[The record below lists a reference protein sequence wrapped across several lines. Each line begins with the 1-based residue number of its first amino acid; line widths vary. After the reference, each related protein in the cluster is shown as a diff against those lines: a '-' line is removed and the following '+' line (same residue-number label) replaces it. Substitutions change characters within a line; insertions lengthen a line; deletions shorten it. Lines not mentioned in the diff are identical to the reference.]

1 MSLQDKIKKLINVI
15 NDTNINEIEV
25 TSFWGA
31 QKIRLSKTV
40 KNTNLS
46 NQATTNVKEVIVNS
60 TSDTDSAVQV
70 ENANNQKEIISE
82 ETITNEPNEDQKET
96 TSEKEYL
103 EEDLSFQKAPLV
115 GTFYSSS
122 KPGEPSFVKE
132 GDEVVKGQILC
143 IIEAMKIFNEI
154 ESDFEGTIVEVLI
167 DDKSPVEFNQPIFS
181 IKEK

>member
-31 QKIRLSKTV
+31 QKIRLSKSV
-40 KNTNLS
+40 KNTNINHQS
-46 NQATTNVKEVIVNS
+46 AANVKEVIVEEKSETTPTIHEHRNEES
-60 TSDTDSAVQV
+60 
-70 ENANNQKEIISE
+70 QKEAISE
-82 ETITNEPNEDQKET
+82 ETVANKIYEEEKTL
-96 TSEKEYL
+96 EKEYS

-122 KPGEPSFVKE
+122 KPGEPTFVKE

-154 ESDFEGTIVEVLI
+154 ESDFEGTIVEVLV